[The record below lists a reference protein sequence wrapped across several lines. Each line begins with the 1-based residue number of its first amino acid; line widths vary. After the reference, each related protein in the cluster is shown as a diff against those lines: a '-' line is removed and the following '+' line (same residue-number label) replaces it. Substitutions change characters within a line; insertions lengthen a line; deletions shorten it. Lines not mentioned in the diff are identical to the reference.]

1 MPPLISAKPSHG
13 LKSMSSEGKR
23 LTGIKK
29 AMAKQ
34 MIRSWTDVPQF
45 QLSTTV
51 RCDNLMA
58 YRKSLPEKVSFTAII
73 AKAVTVTLQEFPEI
87 NQRFV
92 DGLVEAVEAVNVG
105 IASDTKR
112 GLLVPVINHAE
123 AKTLTEM
130 QEALNDIKEKSKLGK
145 FSMEELTGG
154 TFTISN
160 LGMFNV
166 ETFSSIVNTPE
177 LGILAI
183 GKIVK
188 KPYVDEND
196 QIVVAS
202 VLQPVLTLDH
212 RVADGATG
220 ARFMTRLAEILENPE
235 EQLANS

>member
-1 MPPLISAKPSHG
+1 
-13 LKSMSSEGKR
+13 MSSEGKK

-45 QLSTTV
+45 QLSTTI
-51 RCDNLMA
+51 RCDQLIA
-58 YRKSLPEKVSFTAII
+58 FRKSLPEKVSFTAII
-73 AKAVTVTLQEFPEI
+73 AKAVAMTLKEFPEV

-92 DGLVEAVEAVNVG
+92 DGLVESVEEVNMG

-112 GLLVPVINHAE
+112 GLLVPVINNTDD
-123 AKTLTEM
+123 KSLTEL
-130 QEALNDIKEKSKLGK
+130 QEALNQIKEQSKLGK
-145 FSMEELTGG
+145 FSIEELTGG

-188 KPYVDEND
+188 KPFVDEND

-220 ARFMTRLAEILENPE
+220 ARFLTRLAEILENPE
-235 EQLANS
+235 EHLAKE

>member
-1 MPPLISAKPSHG
+1 
-13 LKSMSSEGKR
+13 MSSEGKK
-23 LTGIKK
+23 LTGLKK

-51 RCDNLMA
+51 RCDQLIA
-58 YRKSLPEKVSFTAII
+58 YRKDLATKVSFTTII
-73 AKAVTVTLQEFPEI
+73 AKAVAIALSEFPEI

-92 DGLVEAVEAVNVG
+92 DGLVESVAAVNVG

-112 GLLVPVINHAE
+112 GLLVPVINQVDTKSLA
-123 AKTLTEM
+123 AI
-130 QEALNDIKEKSKLGK
+130 QNDLNQIKEQSKTGK

-160 LGMFNV
+160 LGMFNI

-183 GKIVK
+183 GKIAK

-196 QIVVAS
+196 QLIVAS

-220 ARFMTRLAEILENPE
+220 ARFLTRLAEILENPN
-235 EQLANS
+235 EQLPKK

>member
-1 MPPLISAKPSHG
+1 
-13 LKSMSSEGKR
+13 MSSEGKK
-23 LTGIKK
+23 LTGLKK

-51 RCDNLMA
+51 RCDQLIA
-58 YRKSLPEKVSFTAII
+58 YRKDLATKVSFTAII
-73 AKAVTVTLQEFPEI
+73 AKAVAIALSEFPEI

-92 DGLVEAVEAVNVG
+92 EGLVESVAAVNVG

-112 GLLVPVINHAE
+112 GLLVPVINQVDTKSLA
-123 AKTLTEM
+123 AI
-130 QEALNDIKEKSKLGK
+130 QNDLNQIKEQSKTGK

-160 LGMFNV
+160 LGMFNI

-183 GKIVK
+183 GKIAK

-196 QIVVAS
+196 QLIVAS

-220 ARFMTRLAEILENPE
+220 ARFLTRLAEILENPN
-235 EQLANS
+235 EQLPKE

>member
-1 MPPLISAKPSHG
+1 
-13 LKSMSSEGKR
+13 MSSEGKK

-58 YRKSLPEKVSFTAII
+58 YRKNLPEKVSFTAII
-73 AKAVTVTLQEFPEI
+73 AKAVALTLKEFPEI

-92 DGLVEAVEAVNVG
+92 DGLVEAVDSVNMG

-112 GLLVPVINHAE
+112 GLLVPVINQAD
-123 AKTLTEM
+123 AKSLTEM
-130 QEALNDIKEKSKLGK
+130 QQALNEIKEKSKLGK

-160 LGMFNV
+160 LGMFNI

-183 GKIVK
+183 GKIAK

-196 QIVVAS
+196 QLIAAS

-220 ARFMTRLAEILENPE
+220 ARFLTRLAEVLENPTE
-235 EQLANS
+235 LLPYQ

>member
-1 MPPLISAKPSHG
+1 
-13 LKSMSSEGKR
+13 MSSEGKK
-23 LTGIKK
+23 LTGLKK

-51 RCDNLMA
+51 RCDQLIA
-58 YRKSLPEKVSFTAII
+58 YRKGLTTKVSFTAII
-73 AKAVTVTLQEFPEI
+73 AKAVAIALSEFPEI

-92 DGLVEAVEAVNVG
+92 DGLVESVAEVNVG

-112 GLLVPVINHAE
+112 GLLVPVINQVDT
-123 AKTLTEM
+123 KSLVDI
-130 QEALNDIKEKSKLGK
+130 QNDLNQIKEQSKTGK

-160 LGMFNV
+160 LGMFNI

-183 GKIVK
+183 GKIAK

-196 QIVVAS
+196 QLIVAS

-220 ARFMTRLAEILENPE
+220 ARFLTRLVEILENPN
-235 EQLANS
+235 EQLPKE

>member
-1 MPPLISAKPSHG
+1 
-13 LKSMSSEGKR
+13 MSSGGKK

-51 RCDNLMA
+51 RCDNLIA
-58 YRKSLPEKVSFTAII
+58 YRKSLPAKISFTALI
-73 AKAVTVTLQEFPEI
+73 AKAAAIVLKEFPEL

-92 DGLVEAVEAVNVG
+92 DGLVESVETVNIG

-112 GLLVPVINHAE
+112 GLLVPVISMADTKSLVE
-123 AKTLTEM
+123 LQTD
-130 QEALNDIKEKSKLGK
+130 LNQIKEQSKVGK
-145 FSMEELTGG
+145 FAMEQLTGG

-166 ETFSSIVNTPE
+166 EQFSSIVNTPE

-183 GKIVK
+183 GKIAR
-188 KPYVDEND
+188 KPYVDEEN
-196 QIVVAS
+196 QLIAAS

-212 RVADGATG
+212 RVADGALG
-220 ARFMTRLAEILENPE
+220 ARFLTRFAEII
-235 EQLANS
+235 EQPKIHLPKE

>member
-1 MPPLISAKPSHG
+1 
-13 LKSMSSEGKR
+13 
-23 LTGIKK
+23 
-29 AMAKQ
+29 MAKQ

-58 YRKSLPEKVSFTAII
+58 YRKNLPEKVSFTAII
-73 AKAVTVTLQEFPEI
+73 AKAVALTLKEFPEI

-92 DGLVEAVEAVNVG
+92 DGLVEAVDSVNMG

-112 GLLVPVINHAE
+112 GLLVPVINQAD
-123 AKTLTEM
+123 AKSLTEM
-130 QEALNDIKEKSKLGK
+130 QQSLNEIKEKSKLGK

-160 LGMFNV
+160 LGMFNI

-183 GKIVK
+183 GKIAK

-196 QIVVAS
+196 QLIAAS

-220 ARFMTRLAEILENPE
+220 ARFLTRLAEVLENPTE
-235 EQLANS
+235 LLPYE

>member
-1 MPPLISAKPSHG
+1 MILAKPLHG
-13 LKSMSSEGKR
+13 LKSMSREGKK

-34 MIRSWTDVPQF
+34 MIRSWTNVPQF

-51 RCDNLMA
+51 RCDQLIA
-58 YRKSLPEKVSFTAII
+58 FRQSLPEKVSYTAII
-73 AKAVTVTLQEFPEI
+73 AKAVAMTLKEFPEI

-92 DGLVEAVEAVNVG
+92 EGLVEPVEAVNMG

-112 GLLVPVINHAE
+112 GLLVPVIHDADTKSLIE
-123 AKTLTEM
+123 L
-130 QEALNDIKEKSKLGK
+130 QQALNDIKEKSKLGK

-160 LGMFNV
+160 LGMFNI
-166 ETFSSIVNTPE
+166 ETFSSIINTPE
-177 LGILAI
+177 IGILAI
-183 GKIVK
+183 GKIAK
-188 KPYVDEND
+188 KPYVDETN
-196 QIVVAS
+196 QLVAAS

-220 ARFMTRLAEILENPE
+220 ARFLTRLVELLENPE
-235 EQLANS
+235 AIG

>member
-1 MPPLISAKPSHG
+1 
-13 LKSMSSEGKR
+13 MSSEGKK

-51 RCDNLMA
+51 RCDKLIA
-58 YRKSLPEKVSFTAII
+58 YRKSLPVKVSFTAII
-73 AKAVTVTLQEFPEI
+73 AKAAALALTEYPEI

-92 DGLVEAVEAVNVG
+92 DGLVEAVDEVNIG

-112 GLLVPVINHAE
+112 GLLVPVITAVDNKSLEEIQAD
-123 AKTLTEM
+123 
-130 QEALNDIKEKSKLGK
+130 LNQIKEQSLIGK
-145 FSMEELTGG
+145 FSMEDLSGG

-160 LGMFNV
+160 LGMFNI

-183 GKIVK
+183 GKISK
-188 KPYVDEND
+188 KPYVDEDD
-196 QIVVAS
+196 QLIAAS
-202 VLQPVLTLDH
+202 VLEPVLTLDH
-212 RVADGATG
+212 RVADGASG
-220 ARFMTRLAEILENPE
+220 ARFLTRLAEILEQPNE
-235 EQLANS
+235 LLSVKGDAGE

>member
-1 MPPLISAKPSHG
+1 
-13 LKSMSSEGKR
+13 MSSEGKK

-29 AMAKQ
+29 VMAKQ

-51 RCDNLMA
+51 RCDKLMA
-58 YRKSLPEKVSFTAII
+58 YRKNLPEKVSFTAII
-73 AKAVTVTLQEFPEI
+73 AKAVALTLKEFPEI

-92 DGLVEAVEAVNVG
+92 DGLVEAVDSVNMG

-112 GLLVPVINHAE
+112 GLLVPVINQAD
-123 AKTLTEM
+123 AKSLTEM
-130 QEALNDIKEKSKLGK
+130 QQALNEIKEKSKLGK

-160 LGMFNV
+160 LGMFNI

-196 QIVVAS
+196 QLIAAS

-220 ARFMTRLAEILENPE
+220 ARFLTRLAEVLENPAE
-235 EQLANS
+235 LLPYE

>member
-1 MPPLISAKPSHG
+1 
-13 LKSMSSEGKR
+13 MSSEGKK

-58 YRKSLPEKVSFTAII
+58 YRKNLPEKVSFTAII
-73 AKAVTVTLQEFPEI
+73 AKAVALTLKEFPEI

-92 DGLVEAVEAVNVG
+92 DGLVEAVDSVNMG

-112 GLLVPVINHAE
+112 GLLVPVINQAD
-123 AKTLTEM
+123 AKSLTEM
-130 QEALNDIKEKSKLGK
+130 QQSLNEIKEKSKLGK

-160 LGMFNV
+160 LGMFNI

-183 GKIVK
+183 GKIAK

-196 QIVVAS
+196 QLIAAS

-220 ARFMTRLAEILENPE
+220 ARFLTRLAEVLENPTE
-235 EQLANS
+235 LLPYE